1 MFYFRFIRQ
10 YYGRDEHFWTFTI
23 DQPARRAWAGCTF
36 EQVCKD
42 HIDQIKHALGIW
54 GVMSEQ
60 STWYSKPQ
68 KDAYARG
75 AQIDMLI
82 ARRDHVI
89 NICEMKFSQ
98 SEYTIDKDY
107 ELQLRNKV
115 GTFRDATSTHD
126 ALHVTMITT
135 YGVKPN
141 SHSGI
146 VQSQVTLDD
155 LFLPNRE

>member
-1 MFYFRFIRQ
+1 
-10 YYGRDEHFWTFTI
+10 
-23 DQPARRAWAGCTF
+23 
-36 EQVCKD
+36 
-42 HIDQIKHALGIW
+42 
-54 GVMSEQ
+54 
-60 STWYSKPQ
+60 
-68 KDAYARG
+68 
-75 AQIDMLI
+75 MLI

-115 GTFRDATSTHD
+115 GAFREATGTHD

-155 LFLPNRE
+155 LFPPHRPSAACSSIP